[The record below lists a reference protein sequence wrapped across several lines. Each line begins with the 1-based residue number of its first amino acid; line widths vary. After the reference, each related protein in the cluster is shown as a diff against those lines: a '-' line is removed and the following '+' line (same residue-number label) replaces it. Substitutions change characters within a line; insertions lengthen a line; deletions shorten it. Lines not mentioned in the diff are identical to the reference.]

1 MGAMQGEFGVGFDY
15 RLGNSFKLYSQVYDF
30 NDTKVKVG
38 GELKLTD
45 NLSLLLSRLMCVM
58 ATKTTRRSDCAVIF
72 KKRFDFWVIKKYN
85 FLY

>member
-38 GELKLTD
+38 GEFEAD
-45 NLSLLLSRLMCVM
+45 R
-58 ATKTTRRSDCAVIF
+58 
-72 KKRFDFWVIKKYN
+72 
-85 FLY
+85 

>member
-1 MGAMQGEFGVGFDY
+1 MLSFDLEIDNNAKIKVFGVGFDY

-45 NLSLLLSRLMCVM
+45 NLSLLGEQTDVRNGNKNNTYVGL
-58 ATKTTRRSDCAVIF
+58 RSYF
-72 KKRFDFWVIKKYN
+72 
-85 FLY
+85 